1 MDDSV
6 CLHEASPHAA
16 MNDGGE
22 QPPADSWTKLAS
34 KASLVA
40 TGHGAGWHKEPG
52 ARALTSGF

>member
-16 MNDGGE
+16 MDDGGE

-40 TGHGAGWHKEPG
+40 TGHQWHTEPG